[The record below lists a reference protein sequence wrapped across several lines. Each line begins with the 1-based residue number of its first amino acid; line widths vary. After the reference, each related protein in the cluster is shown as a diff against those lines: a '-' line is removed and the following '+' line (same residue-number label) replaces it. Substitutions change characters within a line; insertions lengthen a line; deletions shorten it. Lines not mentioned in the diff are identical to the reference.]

1 MLKPF
6 QIRDLHRSSSQ
17 DNLAA
22 SHNLDHAVVEDRST
36 LQSCHQGIVRLSATD
51 YDEITVNH
59 PRARLTYVDEDDDE
73 LITVGSSLELSQR
86 LEEPVDTSA
95 NSQPT
100 LESIAPEP
108 MHIFDIRRSNSVKN
122 LWKKFEYKPHLEDGQ
137 DRNEIGTG
145 PTAADASQSNAQE
158 EPSTSRENPG
168 PATTD
173 DPEPLLA
180 AFEAEMARILNAT
193 NTVRDGNSQPE
204 PPAEPPARAESND
217 RRQHPSDAFAHA
229 LHNLVEGAEMISA
242 GVRSRLPEFE
252 RQLQNVQRTL
262 PEHVGSSVQVA
273 LAALDSQARSL
284 IQALNNA
291 STVGGQRAGN
301 LFQTELPTPAA
312 TIEGLR
318 NMASELGHM
327 GNTLFEAFESEFRC
341 NASRSQDQ
349 GAPGNPQQTELAA
362 GARSNIPAA
371 SLEAQQSNPA
381 ANCENEKEPLGINTQ
396 AAPSTQVGSPESSV
410 LPTNRNAD
418 SSMAT
423 HQQPESSSP
432 TIPPSPDVH
441 AQFPSLWN
449 RSHPLPHRPHPS
461 PRNVQPP
468 FATPNTFY
476 PPPTFPVPPPLPS
489 VFWPHGPLP
498 PHGHPHGPPP
508 PPPPPPH
515 HHHHHHPPPPPP
527 PPPHGFHPHS
537 PHPGAPH
544 PHAHPHAP
552 HHGPFY
558 PPANALPV
566 PVPPRPRRHRHREWP
581 ASHHR
586 QNGNGAAAPEAI
598 HLSQPDSPS
607 SSTARSAETSLFIGN
622 VGFGVHEA
630 MIRDVF
636 ASKGFLVDVHLP
648 LDAETGRHAGFGY
661 LRFPSIHAAKAALD
675 ALQGAH
681 IDGHSINLEISD
693 HSPITTLDTS
703 QGREENSN
711 QPPAPSELQ
720 SSSIAPTRAR
730 QASEP
735 QTSGEHGSSDEQ
747 RSAPLTVAD
756 LCSSDTRHLSRAS
769 SSDTSLVGS
778 SLLDSE
784 RLNTLYPSLL
794 PEGSPQQPMV
804 SGNTSTQL
812 PDLSREPEERRFP
825 PVSQLDAHFLAER
838 RGGAESSSETSTPR
852 TRSTFRSGAEIN
864 SHDSLYGPT
873 PQNLPGAFPQD
884 AQDSFQPRP
893 SSLETDAT
901 QQQGDNDRM
910 PTSCYRRRPRTVRS
924 FHPSRRHSGP
934 WDTLRAEETH
944 DNTRPL
950 RRRATERHSLRD
962 GREMS
967 STNTFNRRSYRSDAI
982 PRPNASTAES
992 GTGRQRSIDDCVSA
1006 LASLGYGGAEEG
1018 GLQRIAVYAAAVD
1031 GKVSDAIEMIE
1042 EERKA
1047 YEQQGSVR

>member
-17 DNLAA
+17 DSLAA
-22 SHNLDHAVVEDRST
+22 SQSLDHAVVEDRSP
-36 LQSCHQGIVRLSATD
+36 LESHHQGIVQLSATE
-51 YDEITVNH
+51 YDEITTNH
-59 PRARLTYVDEDDDE
+59 PRARLTYVDDDDDE

-95 NSQPT
+95 IPQPT
-100 LESIAPEP
+100 LESTAPGP

-122 LWKKFEYKPHLEDGQ
+122 LWKKFEYKPHLEDHQ
-137 DRNEIGTG
+137 DRNEIDTV
-145 PTAADASQSNAQE
+145 PAAADVSQSNVQE
-158 EPSTSRENPG
+158 KPNSSCENPG
-168 PATTD
+168 PTMTD
-173 DPEPLLA
+173 VPEPLLA

-193 NTVRDGNSQPE
+193 TTVRDGNAQPE
-204 PPAEPPARAESND
+204 PPAETPARTESND
-217 RRQHPSDAFAHA
+217 QRQHPSDAFIHA
-229 LHNLVEGAEMISA
+229 LHNLVEGAEMVGA

-273 LAALDSQARSL
+273 LAALDSQARHL

-291 STVGGQRAGN
+291 SAVGGQRAGY

-341 NASRSQDQ
+341 NVSRSQNQ
-349 GAPGNPQQTELAA
+349 RAPGDSQPTEPTG
-362 GARSNIPAA
+362 GARPDISATSP
-371 SLEAQQSNPA
+371 EAQQSTPA
-381 ANCENEKEPLGINTQ
+381 ANCENEKEPLGIETPTT
-396 AAPSTQVGSPESSV
+396 PSTEVESPEISV
-410 LPTNRNAD
+410 PTNHNAD
-418 SSMAT
+418 PSMASR
-423 HQQPESSSP
+423 QQPGSSSP
-432 TIPPSPDVH
+432 TSPPSPDIH
-441 AQFPSLWN
+441 TQFPSLWN
-449 RSHPLPHRPHPS
+449 RQHPLPHRPHPS
-461 PRNVQPP
+461 SRNVRPP

-476 PPPTFPVPPPLPS
+476 PPPPFPVPPP
-489 VFWPHGPLP
+489 VFWPHHGPPP
-498 PHGHPHGPPP
+498 PHGHPHGPH
-508 PPPPPPH
+508 PPPPPH
-515 HHHHHHPPPPPP
+515 HHHQHPPPPP
-527 PPPHGFHPHS
+527 PPPHGFLPHS
-537 PHPGAPH
+537 P
-544 PHAHPHAP
+544 HPHAP

-558 PPANALPV
+558 PPTSVL
-566 PVPPRPRRHRHREWP
+566 PVPPRPPRHRHRDWP
-581 ASHHR
+581 AFHHR
-586 QNGNGAAAPEAI
+586 QNGNGAPAPETI
-598 HLSQPDSPS
+598 RHSEHDLPS
-607 SSTARSAETSLFIGN
+607 SSTASSAGASLFIGN

-703 QGREENSN
+703 QGREEHSN
-711 QPPAPSELQ
+711 QPQAPSELQ
-720 SSSIAPTRAR
+720 SSSIAPTRVG
-730 QASEP
+730 QTSEP
-735 QTSGEHGSSDEQ
+735 QTIGEHGSSNEQ

-756 LCSSDTRHLSRAS
+756 LCSSDIRQSARAS
-769 SSDTSLVGS
+769 SSETSLVGS

-804 SGNTSTQL
+804 SNNTSTQL

-825 PVSQLDAHFLAER
+825 PVSQLDAHFLAEP
-838 RGGAESSSETSTPR
+838 RGGAESSSEASTSR
-852 TRSTFRSGAEIN
+852 TRSTLQRSVEVD

-873 PQNLPGAFPQD
+873 PPNLPGAFLQDPQD
-884 AQDSFQPRP
+884 SYQPRP
-893 SSLETDAT
+893 SSLETDAA
-901 QQQGDNDRM
+901 QQQNNSDRM
-910 PTSCYRRRPRTVRS
+910 SASCYRRRPRTVRS

-934 WDTLRAEETH
+934 WDTLRAEESH

-950 RRRATERHSLRD
+950 RRRATERNSLRD
-962 GREMS
+962 GREMGPA
-967 STNTFNRRSYRSDAI
+967 NTFNRRSYRSDAM
-982 PRPNASTAES
+982 PRPSTSTAES
-992 GTGRQRSIDDCVSA
+992 GPGRQRSIDDCVSA

-1031 GKVSDAIEMIE
+1031 GRVSDAIEMIE

-1047 YEQQGSVR
+1047 YEQQGSV

>member
-17 DNLAA
+17 DNLTV
-22 SHNLDHAVVEDRST
+22 SQSPGHAVVEGRSI
-36 LQSCHQGIVRLSATD
+36 LQNRQQGIVRLSATD
-51 YDEITVNH
+51 YDEITANH

-86 LEEPVDTSA
+86 LEEPVGTSA
-95 NSQPT
+95 IPQQT
-100 LESIAPEP
+100 LESISPEP

-122 LWKKFEYKPHLEDGQ
+122 LWKKFEYKPHLEDRQ
-137 DRNEIGTG
+137 DRNEIGTV
-145 PTAADASQSNAQE
+145 PTTADDSQSNAQE

-173 DPEPLLA
+173 VPEPLLA

-193 NTVRDGNSQPE
+193 NTVREGNSEPE
-204 PPAEPPARAESND
+204 PPDEMPARAESND
-217 RRQHPSDAFAHA
+217 RRQHPSDAFVHA

-273 LAALDSQARSL
+273 LAALDSQARNL

-301 LFQTELPTPAA
+301 LFQAELPTPAA
-312 TIEGLR
+312 TMEGLR
-318 NMASELGHM
+318 NMASELGHI

-341 NASRSQDQ
+341 NASRSQNQ
-349 GAPGNPQQTELAA
+349 GAPRNSQQTELTAS
-362 GARSNIPAA
+362 ARPDIPAA
-371 SLEAQQSNPA
+371 SPETQQSNPA
-381 ANCENEKEPLGINTQ
+381 ANCENEKEPLGIETQ
-396 AAPSTQVGSPESSV
+396 AAPSTQVGSPERSV
-410 LPTNRNAD
+410 PD
-418 SSMAT
+418 SSMAS
-423 HQQPESSSP
+423 HQQQGSSSP
-432 TIPPSPDVH
+432 TFPPSPDIH
-441 AQFPSLWN
+441 GQFPSLWN

-461 PRNVQPP
+461 SHDFRPP

-476 PPPTFPVPPPLPS
+476 PPSFPVPPPFPS
-489 VFWPHGPLP
+489 VFWP
-498 PHGHPHGPPP
+498 PHGHPHGPP
-508 PPPPPPH
+508 H
-515 HHHHHHPPPPPP
+515 HQQPPPPP

-537 PHPGAPH
+537 PHPRAPH
-544 PHAHPHAP
+544 PHAYPHAPSHAP

-558 PPANALPV
+558 TPANALPV
-566 PVPPRPRRHRHREWP
+566 PPRPPRHRHREWP
-581 ASHHR
+581 ASRQR
-586 QNGNGAAAPEAI
+586 QNDNGAPAPEAI
-598 HLSQPDSPS
+598 RRSEHSLPS
-607 SSTARSAETSLFIGN
+607 SFTASSAGTSLFIGN

-636 ASKGFLVDVHLP
+636 SSKGFLVEVHLP

-703 QGREENSN
+703 QVREENSN

-720 SSSIAPTRAR
+720 SSSIAPTRTR

-735 QTSGEHGSSDEQ
+735 QTSGEWGSSSEQ

-794 PEGSPQQPMV
+794 PEGSSQQPMV
-804 SGNTSTQL
+804 GNNTSTQL

-838 RGGAESSSETSTPR
+838 RGGAESSSDTSTSR
-852 TRSTFRSGAEIN
+852 TRSTFQRDIASD

-873 PQNLPGAFPQD
+873 PRNLPGAFPQD

-901 QQQGDNDRM
+901 QQQGGNDRV
-910 PTSCYRRRPRTVRS
+910 PTSFYCHHPGTVRS

-934 WDTLRAEETH
+934 WNTLRAEETH
-944 DNTRPL
+944 DNARPL

-967 STNTFNRRSYRSDAI
+967 STNTFNRRSYRSDAM
-982 PRPNASTAES
+982 PHPNTSTTES
-992 GTGRQRSIDDCVSA
+992 STGRQRSIDDCVSA

-1031 GKVSDAIEMIE
+1031 GRVSDAIEMIE

-1047 YEQQGSVR
+1047 YEQQGPM

>member
-22 SHNLDHAVVEDRST
+22 SQNLDHAVVEDRST
-36 LQSCHQGIVRLSATD
+36 LQSHHQGIVRLSATE
-51 YDEITVNH
+51 YDEITTNH
-59 PRARLTYVDEDDDE
+59 PRARLTYVDDDDDE

-86 LEEPVDTSA
+86 LEEPIDTSA
-95 NSQPT
+95 IPQPT
-100 LESIAPEP
+100 LDSIAPEP

-122 LWKKFEYKPHLEDGQ
+122 LWKKFEYKPHLEDHQG
-137 DRNEIGTG
+137 RNEIGTV
-145 PTAADASQSNAQE
+145 PAAADTSQSNNSQE
-158 EPSTSRENPG
+158 EPDPSCENPG

-173 DPEPLLA
+173 VPEPLLA
-180 AFEAEMARILNAT
+180 AFEAEMARILNT
-193 NTVRDGNSQPE
+193 TGTVRDGNAQPD
-204 PPAEPPARAESND
+204 PPVETPARAESND
-217 RRQHPSDAFAHA
+217 RRQHPSDAFIHA
-229 LHNLVEGAEMISA
+229 LHNLVEGAEMIGA

-262 PEHVGSSVQVA
+262 PEHVESSVQVA
-273 LAALDSQARSL
+273 LAALDSQARNL

-291 STVGGQRAGN
+291 SVIGGQRAGN
-301 LFQTELPTPAA
+301 LFHTELPTPAA

-341 NASRSQDQ
+341 NVSRSQDQ
-349 GAPGNPQQTELAA
+349 GAPGNSQPTELTA
-362 GARSNIPAA
+362 GAQPDISATLP
-371 SLEAQQSNPA
+371 EAQQSTPA
-381 ANCENEKEPLGINTQ
+381 ANCENEKEPLGIETRTT
-396 AAPSTQVGSPESSV
+396 PSTQVGSPESSV

-418 SSMAT
+418 PSMAS
-423 HQQPESSSP
+423 HQQPGSSSP
-432 TIPPSPDVH
+432 TLPPSPEIH
-441 AQFPSLWN
+441 TQFPSLWN
-449 RSHPLPHRPHPS
+449 RPQPLPHRPHLS
-461 PRNVQPP
+461 SRNVRPS
-468 FATPNTFY
+468 FATPNMCY
-476 PPPTFPVPPPLPS
+476 PPPPFPVPPHLPP
-489 VFWPHGPLP
+489 VFWPHHGPPP

-508 PPPPPPH
+508 PPPP
-515 HHHHHHPPPPPP
+515 
-527 PPPHGFHPHS
+527 HGFL
-537 PHPGAPH
+537 PHPPH
-544 PHAHPHAP
+544 PHAHAHGPPRAP

-558 PPANALPV
+558 PPTSAL
-566 PVPPRPRRHRHREWP
+566 PVPPRPPRHRHRDWP

-586 QNGNGAAAPEAI
+586 QNENGAPAPETI
-598 HLSQPDSPS
+598 RHSEHDLP
-607 SSTARSAETSLFIGN
+607 STASFAGTSLFIGN

-693 HSPITTLDTS
+693 HPPITTLDTS
-703 QGREENSN
+703 QGREEHSN

-720 SSSIAPTRAR
+720 SSSIAPTRVR

-735 QTSGEHGSSDEQ
+735 QTHGENGSSHKQ
-747 RSAPLTVAD
+747 RSAPLAVAD
-756 LCSSDTRHLSRAS
+756 LCSSNIRQSRTPS
-769 SSDTSLVGS
+769 SETSLVGS

-804 SGNTSTQL
+804 SNNTSTQL

-838 RGGAESSSETSTPR
+838 RGGAESSSEASTSGN
-852 TRSTFRSGAEIN
+852 RSTLRRSVGGD
-864 SHDSLYGPT
+864 SHDSLYKLT

-884 AQDSFQPRP
+884 PQDSYQPRP

-901 QQQGDNDRM
+901 QQQNNNDRM
-910 PTSCYRRRPRTVRS
+910 SASCYRRRPRTVRS

-934 WDTLRAEETH
+934 WDTLRAEESH

-962 GREMS
+962 DREMG
-967 STNTFNRRSYRSDAI
+967 STNTFNRRSYRSDAM
-982 PRPNASTAES
+982 PRPSTSTAEN
-992 GTGRQRSIDDCVSA
+992 GAGRQRSIDDCVSA

-1031 GKVSDAIEMIE
+1031 GRVSDAIEMIE

-1047 YEQQGSVR
+1047 YEQKGSMRVESAATRVPIFLLLV

>member
-1 MLKPF
+1 M
-6 QIRDLHRSSSQ
+6 
-17 DNLAA
+17 
-22 SHNLDHAVVEDRST
+22 
-36 LQSCHQGIVRLSATD
+36 
-51 YDEITVNH
+51 
-59 PRARLTYVDEDDDE
+59 
-73 LITVGSSLELSQR
+73 GSSLELSQR

-95 NSQPT
+95 ISQPA

-122 LWKKFEYKPHLEDGQ
+122 LWKKFEYKPHLEDRQ

-158 EPSTSRENPG
+158 EPSTSCENPG
-168 PATTD
+168 PATTYA
-173 DPEPLLA
+173 PEPLLA

-193 NTVRDGNSQPE
+193 NTVRDGNPQPE

-217 RRQHPSDAFAHA
+217 RRQHPSDAFVNA
-229 LHNLVEGAEMISA
+229 LHNLVEGAEMIGA

-273 LAALDSQARSL
+273 LVALDSQARNL
-284 IQALNNA
+284 IQALSNA
-291 STVGGQRAGN
+291 STVGGQRAEN
-301 LFQTELPTPAA
+301 LFQAELPTPAA

-349 GAPGNPQQTELAA
+349 GASGNPQQTELAA
-362 GARSNIPAA
+362 GAPSDIPAA
-371 SLEAQQSNPA
+371 SPEAQQSNPA
-381 ANCENEKEPLGINTQ
+381 ANCENEKEPSGIDTQ

-423 HQQPESSSP
+423 HQQPGSSSP

-461 PRNVQPP
+461 PRNVRPP

-476 PPPTFPVPPPLPS
+476 PPPTFPAPPPLPS
-489 VFWPHGPLP
+489 VFWPHGPP
-498 PHGHPHGPPP
+498 
-508 PPPPPPH
+508 
-515 HHHHHHPPPPPP
+515 PPPPPP

-537 PHPGAPH
+537 PHPRAPH

-552 HHGPFY
+552 HHWPSY

-566 PVPPRPRRHRHREWP
+566 PPRPPRHRHREWP
-581 ASHHR
+581 ASHNR
-586 QNGNGAAAPEAI
+586 QNGNGTPAPEAI
-598 HLSQPDSPS
+598 RRSQPDSHTS
-607 SSTARSAETSLFIGN
+607 FTARSTETSLFIGN

-720 SSSIAPTRAR
+720 SSSIAPARAM

-735 QTSGEHGSSDEQ
+735 QASGEHGSSHEQ
-747 RSAPLTVAD
+747 RPAPLTVAD

-794 PEGSPQQPMV
+794 PEGSPQQPMA

-838 RGGAESSSETSTPR
+838 RGGAESSSETSSLR
-852 TRSTFRSGAEIN
+852 TRSTFQSGVGIN
-864 SHDSLYGPT
+864 SHDSWYGPT

-884 AQDSFQPRP
+884 AQDSFQPHS

-901 QQQGDNDRM
+901 QQQGDNDRA
-910 PTSCYRRRPRTVRS
+910 PASCYRRRPRTVRS

-962 GREMS
+962 DREMS
-967 STNTFNRRSYRSDAI
+967 STDTFNRRSYRSDAI
-982 PRPNASTAES
+982 SRPSTSTAGS
-992 GTGRQRSIDDCVSA
+992 RTGRQRSIDDCVSA

-1031 GKVSDAIEMIE
+1031 GRVSDAIEMIE

>member
-17 DNLAA
+17 DSLAA
-22 SHNLDHAVVEDRST
+22 SQSLDHAVVEDRST
-36 LQSCHQGIVRLSATD
+36 LESHHQSIVQLSATE
-51 YDEITVNH
+51 YDEITTNH
-59 PRARLTYVDEDDDE
+59 PRARLTYVDDDDDE

-95 NSQPT
+95 IPQPR
-100 LESIAPEP
+100 LESTTPGP

-122 LWKKFEYKPHLEDGQ
+122 LWKKFEYKPHLEDHQ
-137 DRNEIGTG
+137 DRNEIDTV
-145 PTAADASQSNAQE
+145 PAAADASQSNAQE
-158 EPSTSRENPG
+158 EPNSSCENPG
-168 PATTD
+168 PTMTD
-173 DPEPLLA
+173 VPEPLLA

-193 NTVRDGNSQPE
+193 TTVRDGNAQPE
-204 PPAEPPARAESND
+204 PPAETPARTESND
-217 RRQHPSDAFAHA
+217 RRQHPSDAFIHA
-229 LHNLVEGAEMISA
+229 LHNLVEGAEMIGA

-273 LAALDSQARSL
+273 LAALDSQARHL

-291 STVGGQRAGN
+291 SAVGGQRAGY

-341 NASRSQDQ
+341 NVSRSQDQ
-349 GAPGNPQQTELAA
+349 RAPGDSQPTEPTA
-362 GARSNIPAA
+362 GARPDISATSP
-371 SLEAQQSNPA
+371 EAQQSTPA
-381 ANCENEKEPLGINTQ
+381 ANCENEKEPLGIETPT
-396 AAPSTQVGSPESSV
+396 APSTEVESPEISV
-410 LPTNRNAD
+410 PTNHNAD
-418 SSMAT
+418 PSMASR
-423 HQQPESSSP
+423 QQP
-432 TIPPSPDVH
+432 
-441 AQFPSLWN
+441 
-449 RSHPLPHRPHPS
+449 
-461 PRNVQPP
+461 
-468 FATPNTFY
+468 
-476 PPPTFPVPPPLPS
+476 
-489 VFWPHGPLP
+489 G
-498 PHGHPHGPPP
+498 
-508 PPPPPPH
+508 
-515 HHHHHHPPPPPP
+515 
-527 PPPHGFHPHS
+527 
-537 PHPGAPH
+537 
-544 PHAHPHAP
+544 
-552 HHGPFY
+552 
-558 PPANALPV
+558 
-566 PVPPRPRRHRHREWP
+566 
-581 ASHHR
+581 
-586 QNGNGAAAPEAI
+586 QNGNGAPAPETI
-598 HLSQPDSPS
+598 RHSEHDLPS
-607 SSTARSAETSLFIGN
+607 SSTASSAGASLFIGN

-703 QGREENSN
+703 QGREEHSN
-711 QPPAPSELQ
+711 QPQAPSELQ
-720 SSSIAPTRAR
+720 SSSIAPTRVG
-730 QASEP
+730 QTSEP
-735 QTSGEHGSSDEQ
+735 QTIGERGSSNEQ

-756 LCSSDTRHLSRAS
+756 LCSSDIRQSARAPS
-769 SSDTSLVGS
+769 SETSLVGS

-804 SGNTSTQL
+804 SNNTSTQL

-838 RGGAESSSETSTPR
+838 RGGAESSSEASTSR
-852 TRSTFRSGAEIN
+852 TRSTLQRSVGVD

-873 PQNLPGAFPQD
+873 PPNLPGAFPQD
-884 AQDSFQPRP
+884 PQDSYQPRP
-893 SSLETDAT
+893 SSLEIDAA
-901 QQQGDNDRM
+901 QQQNNSDRM
-910 PTSCYRRRPRTVRS
+910 SASCYRRRPRTVRS

-934 WDTLRAEETH
+934 WDNLRAEESH

-950 RRRATERHSLRD
+950 RRRATERNSLRD
-962 GREMS
+962 GREMGP
-967 STNTFNRRSYRSDAI
+967 TNTFNRRSYRSDAM
-982 PRPNASTAES
+982 PRPSTSTAES
-992 GTGRQRSIDDCVSA
+992 GPGRQRSIDDCVSA

-1031 GKVSDAIEMIE
+1031 GRVSDAIEMIE